1 MLLRKAR
8 PGLGRRRGF
17 YVGVDVILASVR
29 QRSLNGPT
37 MGLVPSGN
45 KWR

>member
-8 PGLGRRRGF
+8 PGLGRGQGF
-17 YVGVDVILASVR
+17 YVGMDVILASVR